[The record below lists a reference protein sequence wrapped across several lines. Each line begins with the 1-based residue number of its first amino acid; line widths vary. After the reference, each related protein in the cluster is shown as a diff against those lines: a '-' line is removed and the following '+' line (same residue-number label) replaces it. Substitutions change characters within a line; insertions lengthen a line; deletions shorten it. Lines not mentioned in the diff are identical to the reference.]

1 MVVGEFKRGRAL
13 HPKAALF
20 AAATPISPQAPRGDP
35 PQGNGNR
42 ALRLYDP
49 PPRQRLKRP

>member
-13 HPKAALF
+13 RPKTALF
-20 AAATPISPQAPRGDP
+20 AAATPISPHAPRGDP
-35 PQGNGNR
+35 PQGNVNR

>member
-13 HPKAALF
+13 RPKAALF

-42 ALRLYDP
+42 ALRLDDP

>member
-35 PQGNGNR
+35 SQGNGNR
-42 ALRLYDP
+42 ALRLYG
-49 PPRQRLKRP
+49 RLVSA